1 MNEDQLKQEMD
12 DFVDKLRKSRYDI
25 SLKETL
31 TGICEFP
38 NKNMPEMTSGNMLQI
53 GKLTG
58 KKMIT
63 AIANEYNEHNS
74 SNVAKHLAFK
84 ATTQKLKEDLSDALW
99 EDSFNLKQDVDNLN
113 FLHRSAKDGTLKKI
127 GIQSLYKKYEN
138 TLIDFSIGVKNTL
151 KEIEEKRAELD
162 KDFQTHNA
170 QTKAKNR
177 NKNIIKKK

>member
-31 TGICEFP
+31 TGLCVGP
-38 NKNMPEMTSGNMLQI
+38 DRNRLEMTTEYMLNI
-53 GKLTG
+53 GSYTG
-58 KKMIT
+58 KEMIKD
-63 AIANEYNEHNS
+63 IANEYKEHNTYAAD
-74 SNVAKHLAFK
+74 NLVFQAP
-84 ATTQKLKEDLSDALW
+84 TTKLKEQKSDALW
-99 EDSFNLKQDVDNLN
+99 EDAFNLKQDVDNLN

-127 GIQSLYKKYEN
+127 GVQGMYKKNESV
-138 TLIDFSIGVKNTL
+138 LIDFSIGAKNTL

-162 KDFQTHNA
+162 KDIQTHNA